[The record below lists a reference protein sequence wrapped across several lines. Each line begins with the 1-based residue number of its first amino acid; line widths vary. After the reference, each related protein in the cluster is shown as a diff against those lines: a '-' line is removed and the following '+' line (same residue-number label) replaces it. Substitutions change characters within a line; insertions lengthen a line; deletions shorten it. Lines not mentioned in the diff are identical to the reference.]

1 MPLDRGFCFF
11 LHTYVRTHTR
21 THTDALHKNVFACVN
36 KGTQA
41 LLHTSLFTLK
51 NLRAEQFLQKKIDT
65 EKLVHTDCAVS
76 FAHRNFHTQPQ
87 KLYPEQILHTI
98 YFPHRNIYAR
108 KSLRTT
114 IFTHRRF
121 LHIFSAQKSY
131 TQKFTHNNLC
141 TQTFLH
147 TDAFTQTNFDT
158 HTHTHCQYTHTH
170 KLCTQHAFTHNQLLH
185 REALFPLLD
194 HYLTCSRSQVML
206 IVIYIDV
213 KKKSPFLRYCA
224 SQSGHEK
231 VLFPLLERT
240 WELRVPTE
248 KPKRLGKWL
257 GMAGPCK
264 DRRRYD
270 EPHI

>member
-1 MPLDRGFCFF
+1 MC
-11 LHTYVRTHTR
+11 
-21 THTDALHKNVFACVN
+21 
-36 KGTQA
+36 TQTA
-41 LLHTSLFTLK
+41 QFLLHTEIFT
-51 NLRAEQFLQKKIDT
+51 R
-65 EKLVHTDCAVS
+65 S
-76 FAHRNFHTQPQ
+76 RRNFTQSKFYTQ
-87 KLYPEQILHTI
+87 FI
-98 YFPHRNIYAR
+98 F
-108 KSLRTT
+108 RTET
-114 IFTHRRF
+114 FTHGS
-121 LHIFSAQKSY
+121 LYAQ
-131 TQKFTHNNLC
+131 Q
-141 TQTFLH
+141 FLH
-147 TDAFTQTNFDT
+147 TDGFYTFFPHRSRTHKNLHTTIFAHRRFCTRMPLHRQTLT